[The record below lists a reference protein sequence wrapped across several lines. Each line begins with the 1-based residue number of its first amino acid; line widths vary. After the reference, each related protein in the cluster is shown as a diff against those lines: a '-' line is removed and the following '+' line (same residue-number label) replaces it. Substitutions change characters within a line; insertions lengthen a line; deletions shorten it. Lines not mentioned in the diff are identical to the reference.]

1 MPGICW
7 TLPVCLIVIITLPSV
22 IEAHVSKFRRSPTCL
37 LLLHQLLIYN
47 FILAFYWF
55 FGSFIPCTSTA
66 HLLIPPYPPSTLCPC
81 NLPLTKENKTK
92 SHPENFSVSCS
103 IYTLLAEQLSLQ
115 MFIAMSWSGLSP
127 LSPAILSIL
136 DLLGYP
142 VVALCCGGLASLDL
156 EDQPVP
162 ERQQLING
170 VDVEVNQLKALDLA
184 WIVAELVSLT
194 APKCHRCW
202 GVEPALHS
210 PWHGISMALAGSLDQ
225 GWPHD
230 LWW

>member
-1 MPGICW
+1 
-7 TLPVCLIVIITLPSV
+7 
-22 IEAHVSKFRRSPTCL
+22 
-37 LLLHQLLIYN
+37 
-47 FILAFYWF
+47 
-55 FGSFIPCTSTA
+55 
-66 HLLIPPYPPSTLCPC
+66 
-81 NLPLTKENKTK
+81 
-92 SHPENFSVSCS
+92 
-103 IYTLLAEQLSLQ
+103 

-156 EDQPVP
+156 EDQLVP

-194 APKCHRCW
+194 APKCHRC
-202 GVEPALHS
+202 
-210 PWHGISMALAGSLDQ
+210 
-225 GWPHD
+225 
-230 LWW
+230 